1 MVQELQRVSAKTT
14 PTMPPTASPPV
25 AGPRSAKPAS
35 ARACRV
41 VIGVQR
47 DDVRSAVR
55 LFVQQEPGVQVV
67 DEAVSVQTLLRSARR
82 FRGDLIVAD
91 TALPGMLDYAEF
103 VRDVRSSGTRSRVV
117 LLSTYS
123 DSAAA
128 ELAEADAVVSMLD
141 SPERLRSALFGRYA
155 LNTRHAA

>member
-1 MVQELQRVSAKTT
+1 MVQELQRVSAKTA
-14 PTMPPTASPPV
+14 PTMAPTASPPV

-82 FRGDLIVAD
+82 LRGDLIVAD